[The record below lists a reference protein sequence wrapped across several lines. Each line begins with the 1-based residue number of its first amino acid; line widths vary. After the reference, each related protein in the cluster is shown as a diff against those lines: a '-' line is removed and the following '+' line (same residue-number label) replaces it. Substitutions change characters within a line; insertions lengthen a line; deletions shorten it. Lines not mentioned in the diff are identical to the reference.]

1 MNAKTF
7 KLAVLFADISLG
19 PHEGQY
25 EGQYQGQADFAG
37 KAINIL
43 RGISQ
48 SFRGRVI
55 SVDAMRIMACFPDTD
70 DACMAAIAMQRKL
83 QGDTDHAA
91 RIGLHSGLCL
101 VQGSRIFG
109 EVVDTAE
116 ALLTLAGENEIVL
129 SDAVF
134 SDALA
139 SVTDGAMPVE
149 NSDDQALYMLP
160 WKEPGPG
167 SVGVPAEPAPAPAPA
182 PAPPPVLQVEVAD
195 IDDADI
201 ASAGGIPA
209 QDVVMEPAYVS
220 LPDDPVLV
228 LYGVDSDID
237 IASNSGIFGVGRDAS
252 LNDWVFAKPI
262 VSRRHFSIDY
272 RDGNYVLLDCSTNGT
287 YVTLEGQRE
296 MRLKHDE
303 LVLQGSGVI
312 SLAVAAGVDPELMI
326 RFELQEYDGLYG

>member
-19 PHEGQY
+19 QSEGQY
-25 EGQYQGQADFAG
+25 EGQYQGQADFSG

-134 SDALA
+134 GDAQA

-160 WKEPGPG
+160 WKEPGQK
-167 SVGVPAEPAPAPAPA
+167 SVGIPAEPAPPP
-182 PAPPPVLQVEVAD
+182 PPPVLQEKIAD
-195 IDDADI
+195 IDDPDI
-201 ASAGGIPA
+201 APAGGIPA
-209 QDVVMEPAYVS
+209 QDVVMEPAYVL

-237 IASNSGIFGVGRDAS
+237 IASNSGIFCVGRDAS
-252 LNDWVFAKPI
+252 LNDWAFAKPI

-312 SLAVAAGVDPELMI
+312 SLAVAAGVDPELVI
-326 RFELQEYDGLYG
+326 RFDLQEYDGL